1 MDENLINLLLVE
13 DDPSDCHFLKQALSD
28 CSKIMNFDVET
39 TQNLSETL
47 ERLNSTD
54 FDIILMDMEL
64 PDSSGI
70 DTVEKIYSKS
80 PRTPVLV
87 ITEPLDEETAIEAIK
102 KGADDYLIKGKIFK
116 DVLGRSIYYAL
127 HHRKERDNAEKRLAK
142 LIEDLQSLNMELKDF
157 AYVVS
162 HDLKAPLRAIK
173 TLADWLATDYTDKL
187 GQDGKEQMDLL
198 ISRVDR
204 MHKLIEGVLQ
214 YSRIGRIKEHL
225 VYIDL
230 NELIPKI
237 IETLDPAA
245 NIKIEVK
252 NQLPTIFTE
261 QTRIFQIFQNLLSNA
276 IKYMDKPNGQIEV
289 ASTEQDG
296 YWKFAVTDNG
306 PGIEPKNFEKV
317 FQIFQTL
324 MPRDQMESTGVGLTI
339 VKKIIET
346 YGGRIWIESQLGV
359 GSTFCFTLPKS
370 KEQTVQEM
378 VLTEGITT

>member
-1 MDENLINLLLVE
+1 MDAKLINLLLVE

-28 CSKIMNFDVET
+28 CSEIMNFDVKT
-39 TQNLSETL
+39 AQNLSEAL
-47 ERLNSTD
+47 ERLNSSD
-54 FDIILMDMEL
+54 FDIILLNMEL
-64 PDSSGI
+64 SDSSGI
-70 DTVEKIYSKS
+70 DTVEKIHSKS
-80 PRTPVLV
+80 PHTPALV
-87 ITEPLDEETAIEAIK
+87 ITEPLDEKTAVETIK

-127 HHRKERDNAEKRLAK
+127 ERRKERDRAEKRLAK
-142 LIEDLQSLNMELKDF
+142 LIEDLQSVNKELKDF

-187 GQDGKEQMDLL
+187 GQDGKEQIDLL

-204 MHKLIEGVLQ
+204 MHKLIDGILQ
-214 YSRIGRIKEHL
+214 YSRIGRRKESPI
-225 VYIDL
+225 YIDL

-237 IETLDPAA
+237 IETLDPAD

-252 NQLPTIFTE
+252 NQLPTIFAE
-261 QTRIFQIFQNLLSNA
+261 QSPIFHIFQNLLSNA
-276 IKYMDKPNGQIEV
+276 VKYMDKPNGQIEV

-324 MPRDQMESTGVGLTI
+324 MPKDQMESTGVGLTI
-339 VKKIIET
+339 VKKIVET
-346 YGGRIWIESQLGV
+346 YGGRIWVESQLGI
-359 GSTFCFTLPKS
+359 GSTFWFTLPKS

-378 VLTEGITT
+378 ILTEGIAT

>member
-1 MDENLINLLLVE
+1 MDAKLINLLLVE

-28 CSKIMNFDVET
+28 CSEIMNFDVET

-47 ERLNSTD
+47 ESLNSRD
-54 FDIILMDMEL
+54 FDIILLDMEL

-70 DTVEKIYSKS
+70 DTVEKIHSKS
-80 PRTPVLV
+80 PHTPVLV
-87 ITEPLDEETAIEAIK
+87 ITEPLDEETAVEAIK

-116 DVLGRSIYYAL
+116 DLLGRSIYYAL
-127 HHRKERDNAEKRLAK
+127 ERRKELDRTEKKLAK
-142 LIEDLQSLNMELKDF
+142 LIEDLQSVNKELKDF

-204 MHKLIEGVLQ
+204 MHKLIDGVLQ
-214 YSRIGRIKEHL
+214 YSRIGRRKERS
-225 VYIDL
+225 VYMDL

-237 IETLDPAA
+237 IETLDPAG

-252 NQLPTIFTE
+252 NQLPTIFAE
-261 QTRIFQIFQNLLSNA
+261 QSSIFQIFQNLLSNA
-276 IKYMDKPNGQIEV
+276 VKYMDKPNGQIEV

-324 MPRDQMESTGVGLTI
+324 IPRDQMESTGVGLTI
-339 VKKIIET
+339 VKKIVET
-346 YGGRIWIESQLGV
+346 YGGRIWVESQLGV

-378 VLTEGITT
+378 ILTEGIAT